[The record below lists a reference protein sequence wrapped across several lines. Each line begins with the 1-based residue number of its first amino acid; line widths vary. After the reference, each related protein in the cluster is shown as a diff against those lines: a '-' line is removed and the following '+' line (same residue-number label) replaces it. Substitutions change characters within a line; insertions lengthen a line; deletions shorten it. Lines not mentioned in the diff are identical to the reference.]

1 MTKVVL
7 AVTCDKMTPL
17 LNKGDVIIVDVNDN
31 IEGRLTVVGIKGKK
45 IFISSSQ
52 QTSRISGTLVSAHRQ
67 H

>member
-45 IFISSSQ
+45 IFISSSHH
-52 QTSRISGTLVSAHRQ
+52 TSRILGTLVSAHRQ